1 MPITSVK
8 VKGYSCF
15 TGDWCGFD
23 QFKPITVIIGRNN
36 AGKSQ
41 LLNLVG
47 HLCDTSGQRLSETDS
62 FLFEGIIMEDELR
75 HYFHEGRRDE
85 SMDGDQ
91 WVHNGALYA
100 NTYIKWSKGLQIEIM
115 KMQPH
120 EGNGYGGKVNYRP
133 GPGVFHALLLT
144 LSKISSPFANKR
156 FFHLMADRDI
166 RPEIAEKSLDLLPDG
181 RGATNIIRDYLINAR
196 KISTSRP
203 IIQNELKNAL
213 NKIFGPDGEFL
224 QIFIQQHDKNSGVA
238 TDGQWEVFLEE
249 ERKGLISLTNSGSGL
264 KTVILVLLNLL
275 VMPKIESINP
285 ADCVFAFEE
294 LENNLHP
301 SLLRRLLKFIDAFTR
316 EYQCSVFFTTHSST
330 TLDLF
335 SRAEHAQFVRI
346 SHDGKS
352 ASTQTID
359 RFFDQAHIV
368 GELGAKASDI
378 LQANGIIWVEGPS
391 DAIYLNHW
399 IEIFSGGRL
408 LEGRDYACA
417 FYGGSLLA
425 RTTLSEPG
433 VGGDGFVNLIPLNRN
448 VALICDSDRSS
459 KFTRLKPRVKKAQHA
474 IGEIPDAVIWITAGR
489 EIESYLPGSVLSA
502 ALGKPSA
509 VDPDQY
515 ELFFP
520 STKKAAKGNSYLEDK
535 LGLKTIDK
543 VELALSAR
551 PHMTKE
557 VMETRLDW
565 TNQMTVLTNAIHK
578 WNG

>member
-23 QFKPITVIIGRNN
+23 QFKPITIIIGRNN
-36 AGKSQ
+36 TGKSQ

-47 HLCDTSGQRLSETDS
+47 HLCDTSGQRLSETES
-62 FLFEGIIMEDELR
+62 FLFEGIFTEDDLR
-75 HYFHEGRRDE
+75 PFFQYRKSG
-85 SMDGDQ
+85 MKGDV
-91 WVHNGALYA
+91 WADNGMLYV
-100 NTYIKWSKGLQIEIM
+100 NTPIKWSPIPKVEILET
-115 KMQPH
+115 QPRLTR
-120 EGNGYGGKVNYRP
+120 GYGNEVYYHP
-133 GPGVFHALLLT
+133 GPGVLDALT
-144 LSKISSPFANKR
+144 EMLSRIYNPLARKR

-166 RPEIAEKSLDLLPDG
+166 RPELAERNLKLLPDG
-181 RGATNIIRDYLINAR
+181 RGATNIIRDHLINAG
-196 KISTSRP
+196 KISASRP
-203 IIQNELKNAL
+203 IIQNELGNAL
-213 NKIFGPDGEFL
+213 NNIFGPDGEFL
-224 QIFIQQHDKNSGVA
+224 QIFIQQHDKNSGIA

-275 VMPKIESINP
+275 VMPKIERINP

-301 SLLRRLLKFIDAFTR
+301 SLLRRLLKFIDNFAQ
-316 EYQCSVFFTTHSST
+316 EYQCSVFFTTHSSA

-417 FYGGSLLA
+417 FYGGALLA

-433 VGGDGFVNLIPLNRN
+433 VGEDGLVNLIPLNRN
-448 VALICDSDRSS
+448 IALICDSDRSS
-459 KFTRLKPRVKKAQHA
+459 KVTRLKPRVKKAQQA
-474 IGEIPDAVIWITAGR
+474 IAEIPDAVIWITAGK
-489 EIESYLPGSVLSA
+489 EIENYLPGSVLSA

-509 VDPDQY
+509 VVDPDQY

-520 STKKAAKGNSYLEDK
+520 STKKATKGKSYLEDK
-535 LGLKTIDK
+535 LGLQRIDK

-557 VMETRLDW
+557 VMEARLDW
-565 TNQMTVLTNAIHK
+565 TNQMIVLINAIRK
-578 WNG
+578 WNS